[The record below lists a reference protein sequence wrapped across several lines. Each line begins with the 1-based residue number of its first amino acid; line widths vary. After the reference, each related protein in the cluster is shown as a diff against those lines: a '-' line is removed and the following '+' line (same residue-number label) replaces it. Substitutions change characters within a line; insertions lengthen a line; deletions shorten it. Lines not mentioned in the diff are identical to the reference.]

1 MPVSELSDT
10 VFSITPAGYSALRS
24 ESGSLELTLKTV
36 LTLID
41 GICPVAQYVPFLSV
55 FAPLHEKFQILE
67 RMGYIKR
74 TGTISARVVSD
85 FEQSVLQGHA
95 LSRLPRID
103 ATASQS
109 GFMPS
114 SF

>member
-1 MPVSELSDT
+1 MSELSDT

-74 TGTISARVVSD
+74 TGTISAQVVSD
-85 FEQSVLQGHA
+85 FEQSVLKGQSPA
-95 LSRLPRID
+95 RLPRID
-103 ATASQS
+103 ATASES

>member
-1 MPVSELSDT
+1 MSQLSDT
-10 VFSITPAGYSALRS
+10 VFSITPAGYSALRN
-24 ESGSLELTLKTV
+24 ESGALELTLKTV

-67 RMGYIKR
+67 RMGYIER
-74 TGTISARVVSD
+74 TGTVSARAVSD
-85 FEQSVLQGHA
+85 FEQSVLQGQA

-103 ATASQS
+103 ATASES
-109 GFMPS
+109 GFVPLS
-114 SF
+114 I